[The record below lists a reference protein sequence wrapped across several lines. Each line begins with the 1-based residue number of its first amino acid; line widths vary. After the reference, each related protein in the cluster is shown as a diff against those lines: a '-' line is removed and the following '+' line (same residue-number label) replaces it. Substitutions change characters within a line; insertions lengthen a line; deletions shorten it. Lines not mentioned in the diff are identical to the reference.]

1 MKEILVLCPFGVDKG
16 LLSKAARLSGGEL
29 RALVPAGEAE
39 TAAEYGAGRIFELS
53 APEIGDESAFAAFL
67 SETIRRWGSQI
78 VLAPATVRMRNIM
91 PMLAWQLDAG
101 LTADCT
107 ALRMEGEQLI
117 QTRPAFGNSLMADIR
132 SLSEIQMATV
142 RPGTFRPEKQA
153 AKTPDVQT
161 ITYTPDE
168 RVKLH
173 SFGSF
178 AQGKPLSQAEI
189 IVAGG
194 MGVGSKAGFEKLEA
208 LAKKLGGSLGASRT
222 AVEAGFVPYRC
233 QVGMTGI
240 TVCPKLYIA
249 VGISGAVQH
258 LAGMSGSGKVVAINS
273 DPKAPIFDY
282 ADYGIVGD
290 WERRSRNMHTEQII
304 GTSPQME
311 HVRQL
316 IDKVAPC
323 EARVLITG
331 ENGTGKELVAR
342 WLHAKSSRAAA
353 PFVEVNCAAIPSE
366 LIESELF
373 GHEKGAFTSAIKQR
387 KGKFEQADGGTLFMD
402 EIGDMSLAAQAKVL
416 RALQENKIC
425 RVGSD
430 KDIDVDVR
438 VIAATNKNLRD
449 EITKGNFREDLY
461 HRIGVIVV
469 RVPALRDHAQDVPL
483 LADHFIRTICA
494 EYGIPPK
501 RIESN
506 ALRELQA
513 MRWSGNIR
521 ELRNVIERL
530 IILSKERITLDD
542 VKTYC

>member
-1 MKEILVLCPFGVDKG
+1 M
-16 LLSKAARLSGGEL
+16 
-29 RALVPAGEAE
+29 VPAGEAE
-39 TAAEYGAGRIFELS
+39 TAAEYGAGRIFELN

-67 SETIRRWGSQI
+67 LETIRRWGSQI

-208 LAKKLGGSLGASRT
+208 LARKLGGSLGASRT
-222 AVEAGFVPYRC
+222 AVEAGFAPYRC

-290 WERRSRNMHTEQII
+290 WEAVVDKLLKAESFYMPREQHLEIEAIDHIKIAVCGTPVKEKTAPQVLREDHVVLKLLGRVPFQRETSFII
-304 GTSPQME
+304 
-311 HVRQL
+311 
-316 IDKVAPC
+316 
-323 EARVLITG
+323 
-331 ENGTGKELVAR
+331 
-342 WLHAKSSRAAA
+342 
-353 PFVEVNCAAIPSE
+353 
-366 LIESELF
+366 
-373 GHEKGAFTSAIKQR
+373 
-387 KGKFEQADGGTLFMD
+387 DGN
-402 EIGDMSLAAQAKVL
+402 SNAKVL
-416 RALQENKIC
+416 TIGEAYCTEGNWAGFPPHKHDEDNMPAECIAEEIYYFLFDPKQGFAVQCLYTADGALDEAY
-425 RVGSD
+425 RV
-430 KDIDVDVR
+430 
-438 VIAATNKNLRD
+438 KND
-449 EITKGNFREDLY
+449 ELVEFPYGY
-461 HRIGVIVV
+461 HTTVSTPGYQTYFLWLMAGDYQGFNR
-469 RVPALRDHAQDVPL
+469 
-483 LADHFIRTICA
+483 
-494 EYGIPPK
+494 
-501 RIESN
+501 SN
-506 ALRELQA
+506 DPEHD
-513 MRWSGNIR
+513 W
-521 ELRNVIERL
+521 
-530 IILSKERITLDD
+530 
-542 VKTYC
+542 VK